1 MGGHVIWSFIIMF
14 KDGITIRAYTSHKT
28 FQIAANSRVGV
39 LLNEY
44 RCARVLQM
52 QRNQSFRYVCVIYS
66 LVDFLGKVV
75 ELPACG
81 RDLNSVSVLSEHKQE
96 LQRDGKMIK
105 S

>member
-1 MGGHVIWSFIIMF
+1 
-14 KDGITIRAYTSHKT
+14 
-28 FQIAANSRVGV
+28 
-39 LLNEY
+39 
-44 RCARVLQM
+44 QM